1 MVKVIEFSPNYAS
14 LVADLHQKHLQS
26 NLKNKLGLKMLAIYY
41 ASFSFPKGGACFLA
55 VEDYKLL
62 GFICGVWDQKE
73 IFLNFIKSNPIRI
86 IIFGIPLIFT
96 NINYLKSIYAKLFN
110 GVFSKKVTINSAFYE
125 LRPIVVDPSVRG
137 KGVADLLVNYLA
149 QDAVSSG
156 YKEIL
161 LKTEKENT
169 LAQKFY
175 EKYGFLKIK
184 EEVLENRSYLI
195 YRLSID

>member
-1 MVKVIEFSPNYAS
+1 MVKIIKFSPKYAS

-26 NLKNKLGLKMLAIYY
+26 NLQNKLGFKMLVIYY
-41 ASFSFPKGGACFLA
+41 ASFSSPKGGACYLA

-73 IFLNFIKSNPIRI
+73 IFINFLKSNPIRI
-86 IIFGIPLIFT
+86 IFFGIPLIFT
-96 NINYLKSIYAKLFN
+96 NINYIKSIYAKLYN
-110 GVFSKKVTINSAFYE
+110 SVFSKKSTIKRGFYE

-137 KGVADLLVNYLA
+137 KGVADLLVNYLT
-149 QDAVSSG
+149 QDAVSRG
-156 YKEIL
+156 HKEIL
-161 LKTEKENT
+161 LKTEKENS

-175 EKYGFLKIK
+175 EKYGFLKIT
-184 EEVLENRSYLI
+184 EEVLENRSYFI